1 MVNVQ
6 LLHVSLYCAHTKIV
20 GSAGGSIGPFKLT
33 GTAPPP
39 HRKEPSVV
47 IHNMSGC
54 FENDLFMIL
63 QGGIDSGGLDAYAE
77 GESVDGFSA
86 IHV

>member
-1 MVNVQ
+1 M
-6 LLHVSLYCAHTKIV
+6 
-20 GSAGGSIGPFKLT
+20 
-33 GTAPPP
+33 
-39 HRKEPSVV
+39 